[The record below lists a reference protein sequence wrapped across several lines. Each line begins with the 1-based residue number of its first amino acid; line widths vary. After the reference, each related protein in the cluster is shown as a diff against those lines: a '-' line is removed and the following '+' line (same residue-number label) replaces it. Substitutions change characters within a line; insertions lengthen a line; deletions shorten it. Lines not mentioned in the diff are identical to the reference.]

1 MKSLIREMSLFEI
14 ELQTGLLIL
23 GVFCCLLLLLLLLWD
38 GFLFVCFLPKSLS
51 FKVFVDKGL
60 LRCHLLKLSLFGFF
74 SHIPVEV

>member
-23 GVFCCLLLLLLLLWD
+23 GFFFCLLLL
-38 GFLFVCFLPKSLS
+38 LFVCFLPKSLS

-60 LRCHLLKLSLFGFF
+60 LRCHLLKLSPFGFF

>member
-14 ELQTGLLIL
+14 ELQTGLLTL
-23 GVFCCLLLLLLLLWD
+23 GFFFCFLLLLLLW
-38 GFLFVCFLPKSLS
+38 GVLFVCLFFTKSLS